1 MSLLDLN
8 SGKGSSPRMKRGV
21 KLWIGA
27 GLVAAVVGIG
37 STLASNITLNSGNTT
52 EFGQGVAQTIFCGG
66 SSADVMVTPIS
77 SYVNS
82 ETQRGH
88 AAVASVWVNPSWSG
102 TPTFQEVSSSAST
115 NTFTSTYVNDASGT
129 SESVKGYWVPS
140 RSSTTWSTST
150 SAPTT
155 GYVFVPQA
163 VGTSTTSFSSRTM
176 STTASGTNKYGYWK
190 YPSWV
195 AGSFTAPVAE
205 VLDSEG
211 PHSFELSGIAIT
223 GIPLGAAGIGCEGVD
238 FVVSVYK
245 ATGQSKQ
252 SMITSCRSSQSDSEA
267 LSDEI
272 TSFSEGDERRCLVN
286 VKEVAVQWDGTTN
299 SDPAYNIDRTA
310 VMNPSDRS
318 TIRRYVTASTT
329 STGGIKILF
338 GGSRGTNGTR
348 LDANNVGK
356 IVVETQDDLVAN

>member
-8 SGKGSSPRMKRGV
+8 SGKGSSSRMKRGV

-52 EFGQGVAQTIFCGG
+52 EFGQGVAQTIYCGG

-82 ETQRGH
+82 ETQRGR

-115 NTFTSTYVNDASGT
+115 NAFTSTYVNDATGV
-129 SESVKGYWVPS
+129 SESSVKGYWVPS
-140 RSSTTWSTST
+140 RSSTTWYTSSNT
-150 SAPTT
+150 PSSN
-155 GYVFVPQA
+155 YVFVPQA
-163 VGTSTTSFSSRTM
+163 VGTSSTSYSSRTM
-176 STTASGTNKYGYWK
+176 STYASGSNKYGYWK
-190 YPSWV
+190 YSSWV

-223 GIPLGAAGIGCEGVD
+223 GIPSDCSGVD

-245 ATGQSKQ
+245 STGQSKQ
-252 SMITSCRSSQSDSEA
+252 SMITSCRSSHSDSEA

-272 TSFSEGDERRCLVN
+272 TSFSEGDERRCSVN
-286 VKEVAVQWDGTTN
+286 VREVAVQWVYGSN
-299 SDPAYNIDRTA
+299 HSDPAYNIDRTG
-310 VMNPSDRS
+310 MTDNPNH
-318 TIRRYVTASTT
+318 IERYLSINTT
-329 STGGIKILF
+329 SAVGTDNGGIKILL

-356 IVVETQDDLVAN
+356 IVVETQDDLVA

>member
-66 SSADVMVTPIS
+66 DSADVMVTPIS

-88 AAVASVWVNPSWSG
+88 AAVASVWVNPSWTG
-102 TPTFQEVSSSAST
+102 TPTFQEVSSSSST
-115 NTFTSTYVNDASGT
+115 NTFTSTYVNDATGV
-129 SESVKGYWVPS
+129 SESSVKGYWVSS
-140 RSSTTWSTST
+140 RSSSTWYTS
-150 SAPTT
+150 SNAPTSN
-155 GYVFVPQA
+155 YVFVPQA
-163 VGTSTTSFSSRTM
+163 VGTSSTSYSSRTM
-176 STTASGTNKYGYWK
+176 STVASGSNKYGYWK
-190 YPSWV
+190 YSSWV
-195 AGSFTAPVAE
+195 PGSFTQPVAE

-223 GIPLGAAGIGCEGVD
+223 GIPSNCSGVD

-245 ATGQSKQ
+245 NTGQSKQ
-252 SMITSCRSSQSDSEA
+252 SMITSCRSSHSDSEA

-272 TSFSEGDERRCLVN
+272 TSFSEGDERRCSIN

-299 SDPAYNIDRTA
+299 SNPAFNIDRTG
-310 VMNPSDRS
+310 MTNNPYR
-318 TIRRYVTASTT
+318 IERYLNVNTT
-329 STGGIKILF
+329 SAGGIKILL
-338 GGSRGTNGTR
+338 GGSSGTNGTR